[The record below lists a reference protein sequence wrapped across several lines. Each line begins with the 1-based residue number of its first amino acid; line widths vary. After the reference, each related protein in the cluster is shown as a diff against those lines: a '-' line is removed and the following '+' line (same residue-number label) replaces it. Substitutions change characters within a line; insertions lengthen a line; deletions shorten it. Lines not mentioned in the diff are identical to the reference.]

1 MVKEPDVSEPD
12 LPDGPQ
18 PAAVEQLQEVRPIN
32 AMQGHEVCAD
42 IHTALSVAEIVL
54 ASRDYRVAHFADSDS
69 SGGLIRELRA
79 LGVVEAAPQL
89 IAMVALV
96 DVAVERI
103 ADLGAMSETDAWEK
117 IRKDLLSKHCQ
128 GPDPS

>member
-1 MVKEPDVSEPD
+1 MSQPD
-12 LPDGPQ
+12 LPDDTA
-18 PAAVEQLQEVRPIN
+18 PAAVEQLQELRPVN

-42 IHTALSVAEIVL
+42 IHTALAVAEAVL
-54 ASRDYRVAHFADSDS
+54 ASRNYRVAEFPDSDS

-96 DVAVERI
+96 DVAVDRI
-103 ADLGAMSETDAWEK
+103 AELGAMSEADAWEK
-117 IRKDLLSKHCQ
+117 IRKDMLGKHCQ
-128 GPDPS
+128 APDPI